1 MAQRNFP
8 NFRRAQ
14 RDRGPFYRGRRAP
27 TVSGLSFGP
36 IVALSS
42 AALFGAVL
50 FYDRVPSAIDA
61 VVKASRDLGRERVP
75 QLGDYYSGCDDAR
88 AARAAPLY
96 RGEPGYRPE
105 MDGDRDGIACEPYRS
120 Y

>member
-14 RDRGPFYRGRRAP
+14 RERGPFYRGGRTP
-27 TVSGLSFGP
+27 TVSRLGFGP

-42 AALFGAVL
+42 AALFGAVM
-50 FYDRVPSAIDA
+50 FYDRVPGALDA
-61 VVKASRDLGRERVP
+61 LVQASRDFERERVP
-75 QLGDYYSGCDDAR
+75 QLGAYYSGCDDAR
-88 AARAAPLY
+88 AAGAAPLY

-105 MDGDRDGIACEPYRS
+105 MDGDSDGIACELYRG
-120 Y
+120 